1 MKTKIFLL
9 VCLFSNFTLNQLS
22 AQNGKNGTGTLPFIE
37 TITGNN
43 FEISIMCGGEEVD
56 ILNFPISYDLRIR
69 HHFNNGE
76 LNWEKYQL
84 NNVLYT
90 SKISGEIFKAVDF
103 EKTNGKGQFI
113 WLLHLKGDKGNQYNI
128 RMVFDTTTWELI
140 DYRANCH

>member
-9 VCLFSNFTLNQLS
+9 LCLFMGITTTQIA
-22 AQNGKNGTGTLPFIE
+22 AQNGKNGTGTIPFIE
-37 TITGNN
+37 TIEGNT

-56 ILNFPISYDLRIR
+56 ILYFPISYDLRIR

-76 LNWEKYQL
+76 LIWEKYQL

-90 SKISGEIFKAVDF
+90 SKSGEIFKAVDF

-113 WLLHLKGDKGNQYNI
+113 WLLHLKGNKGNQYNI
-128 RMVFDTTTWELI
+128 RMVFDTTTWDLI
-140 DYRANCH
+140 EHRANCH